1 MRLRRLLAG
10 LAALAAGPALGQAVS
25 TSAGPESV
33 SVTVYRDPDREVD
46 EAFELQWLD
55 GYALISERRT
65 VDIPAGEADIRFEGV
80 AGGIQPESAIV
91 TGLPDGVIE
100 KNQDAWLLSP
110 GSLLDASLGR
120 RVQIRR
126 TSRATGK
133 VTETKAVIRSGSGGA
148 VVLETPAGTEALRCT
163 GLPETL
169 IYDRVP
175 PGLSA
180 KPTLSV
186 RTRSAAAARATI
198 TLSYLATGFDW
209 QADYI
214 AELSADGKSLD
225 LFAWLTLANG
235 DETSFLRAETQA
247 VAGRLEREEADRDE
261 PEAPPINLQC
271 WPAGTTTSDLREF
284 QPPPPPAPPPAP
296 SEDIAVSG
304 ARMSHANLESAS
316 PIAML
321 SAEQIELGD
330 LKLYRIPEPVTV
342 AAMSQKQVALF
353 HHRKVPVDIVYRYS
367 TWNRDS
373 PSATLVTRNRA
384 AERLGVPLPGGRVAF
399 FQQSRGRRVLVGRG
413 RLGDRAVGEKV
424 EIEIARS
431 TDVQAVVTEEGER
444 FEGKYRLRSKRLTVT
459 NAKDHAVPFEAWIAH
474 QPGDIASTSGEL
486 ARRDGGLY
494 WVVRVPANG
503 TAAFRYTQREAP

>member
-10 LAALAAGPALGQAVS
+10 LFALGAGPALGQAVS

-33 SVTVYRDPDREVD
+33 SVTVYRDPHRDSD
-46 EAFELQWLD
+46 EAFDLRWLD

-120 RVQIRR
+120 RVHIRR

-133 VTETKAVIRSGSGGA
+133 ATETEAVIRSGSGGA

-247 VAGRLEREEADRDE
+247 VAGRLEREEADGEE

-284 QPPPPPAPPPAP
+284 QPPPPPTPAAPP
-296 SEDIAVSG
+296 SEDITVTGSRV
-304 ARMSHANLESAS
+304 ARANLTSSS
-316 PIAML
+316 PIAVI
-321 SAEQIELGD
+321 SAEQFELGD

-342 AAMSQKQVALF
+342 AANSQKQVALL
-353 HHRKVPVDIVYRYS
+353 HRERVPVDIVYRYYAGGGEP
-367 TWNRDS
+367 
-373 PSATLVTRNRA
+373 PSAMLVTRNRA
-384 AERLGVPLPGGRVAF
+384 AERLGIPLPGGRVAF
-399 FQQSRGRRVLVGRG
+399 FQQARGRRVLVGQG
-413 RLGDRAVGEKV
+413 RLDDRAVGEKV
-424 EIEIARS
+424 EIEIADS
-431 TDVQAVVTEEGER
+431 TDVQAVHALESER
-444 FEGKYRLRSKRLTVT
+444 AEGKLKVRSYRITVT
-459 NAKDHAVPFEAWIAH
+459 NAKARPVAFEAWIAQGMDVAATTGRLTEREGAH
-474 QPGDIASTSGEL
+474 
-486 ARRDGGLY
+486 Y
-494 WVVRVPANG
+494 WLTRVPANG
-503 TAAFRYTQREAP
+503 SATFRYTLRSER